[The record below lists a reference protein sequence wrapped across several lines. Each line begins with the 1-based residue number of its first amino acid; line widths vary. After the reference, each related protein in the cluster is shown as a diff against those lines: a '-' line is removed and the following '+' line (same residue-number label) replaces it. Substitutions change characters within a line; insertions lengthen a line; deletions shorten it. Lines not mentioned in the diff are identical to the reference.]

1 MRPSRRQN
9 DATRLRFSAA
19 VLALL
24 ITAAAWAAPYRP
36 SSPDEVLLELDG
48 AAQRAVSNSTA
59 LRAAAASRTDPNA
72 SAIIAQEF
80 IDLGRSQNDER
91 YFGYAAAALQPWN
104 ARRDAPVRIAVLQ
117 ADIAQHQHRF
127 TEALRMLDDV
137 IVRDGKNA
145 RARLMRAT
153 LQMTQ
158 GQPQLALRDCQKLL
172 VLRASFAA
180 TVCIAQASSLNGK
193 LAASYRLLSEML
205 QHPIAAGDVDQYA
218 WAFGVAGEMAERL
231 GDSNAAEMWL
241 RKAIEQAPN
250 DLVSRLQLCDVLL
263 RRDQAQT
270 VLNLLHD
277 APASEPVL
285 LRRALAEQ
293 RLARTEALADW
304 NEAASRSEQL
314 GIRLHLRELARGQLE
329 LLHRPQEALATARQN
344 WAVQREPADARVL
357 AMAARAAG
365 DRETLEQLSQWR
377 DEQHLEDVELML

>member
-1 MRPSRRQN
+1 MRSSRPQN
-9 DATRLRFSAA
+9 DATRLRFGVA
-19 VLALL
+19 VIAFFL
-24 ITAAAWAAPYRP
+24 TAAAWATPYRP

-48 AAQRAVSNSTA
+48 AAQRAVSNSAA
-59 LRAAAASRTDPNA
+59 LRTAAASRADPNA

-91 YFGYAAAALQPWN
+91 YFGYAAAALQPWS
-104 ARRDAPVRIAVLQ
+104 ARRDVPVQLAILQ

-137 IVRDGKNA
+137 IARDGKNA

-158 GQPQLALRDCQKLL
+158 GQPQLALRDCQRLL
-172 VLRASFAA
+172 VLQASFAA

-193 LAASYRLLSEML
+193 LAASYRLLSDTL
-205 QHPIAAGDVDQYA
+205 RQPVVAGNADQYA

-231 GDSNAAEMWL
+231 GDSEAVEIWL
-241 RKAIEQAPN
+241 RKAIELMPT

-263 RRDQAQT
+263 RRGQAQA
-270 VLNLLHD
+270 VASLLED

-293 RLARTEALADW
+293 YLAGTKALDDW
-304 NEAASRSEQL
+304 NEAKSRSEQL

-329 LLHRPQEALATARQN
+329 LLHQPQRAFETARQN
-344 WAVQREPADARVL
+344 WAVQREPADARIL
-357 AMAARAAG
+357 ALTARAVG
-365 DRETLEQLSQWR
+365 NRETLRQLAQWR
-377 DEQHLEDVELML
+377 DELRLEDAGLVL